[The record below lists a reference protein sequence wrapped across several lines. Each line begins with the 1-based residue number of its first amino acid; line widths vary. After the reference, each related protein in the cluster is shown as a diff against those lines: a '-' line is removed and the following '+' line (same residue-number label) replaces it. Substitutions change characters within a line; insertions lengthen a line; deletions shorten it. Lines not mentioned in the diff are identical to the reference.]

1 MKSSP
6 SSSFLTEQTDVSLA
20 SNNPTRR
27 ACAIIERVPLA
38 GPAVLK
44 HAARLPC
51 DAQSVFLQ
59 QAARHFLAC
68 WPDRDAYAMLPVD
81 VQTFVESPYFLN
93 RCGTLYPAV
102 MEELRELNS
111 GKYVEAVLTGA
122 IGTGKSTIALFTTAY
137 QLYVLSCLKDPH
149 RLFNLDPSSEIVF
162 AFQSLTKDLAESID
176 YERFRAM
183 LTDSPYFNQHFPFNK
198 KIKSEMLFPN
208 RIVVRPLSGDVNA
221 AIGSNIFGAILDE
234 VNFMA
239 VVEQS
244 KNAVDGGVFD
254 QANEMYNSII
264 RRRKSRFMAAGGRLP
279 GMVCLVSSKRY
290 PGEFTDRKQLEARAE
305 KARTGKTGI
314 FVYDRTLW
322 EIKPQ
327 GTYGKERFK
336 LFLGDVARK
345 PRILENGAEVAA
357 DDTHLVMEVPEEFR
371 SEFTRDILSAIRD
384 IAGSAT
390 FALHPFIV
398 NTEAV
403 AKAFGVRQSVL
414 STQKTD
420 FVARPLMYPTRI
432 LRPEEPR
439 LAHVD
444 LGLTGDSAGVAVGW
458 VEGFAKVPRSDNTF
472 EMMPVINLD
481 LILEV
486 KPPQGGEIEFENIR
500 TLFYKLREAGMNL
513 KWISFDTYQSAD
525 SLQLLRQKGFT
536 TGTYSMDTTSIPYDF
551 TKSAFYDSRIK
562 APVHDKALSE
572 MMRLERNPQSG
583 LIDHPPNFSKDCSDA
598 VAGVVFG
605 LTNRREIWVRHQVPM
620 RDIYQKIAGKIDEK
634 DRKSELARRAFH

>member
-1 MKSSP
+1 MTDAP
-6 SSSFLTEQTDVSLA
+6 SSKFDVAHDVITKVVGS
-20 SNNPTRR
+20 
-27 ACAIIERVPLA
+27 
-38 GPAVLK
+38 GPAVLM
-44 HAARLPC
+44 HARTLPPEARGT
-51 DAQSVFLQ
+51 FLM
-59 QAARHFLAC
+59 QAARHFLSLHDER
-68 WPDRDAYAMLPVD
+68 DRYALLPVD
-81 VQTFVESPYFLN
+81 IRTFVESKGFLN
-93 RCGTLYPAV
+93 SRSVLYPAV

-111 GKYVEAVLTGA
+111 GKYDEAVLTGA

-149 RLFNLDPSSEIVF
+149 RLFSLDPASEIVF
-162 AFQSLTKDLAESID
+162 AFQSLNKMLAESIG
-176 YERFRAM
+176 YKRFRTM
-183 LTDSPYFNQHFPFNK
+183 IEDSAYFSHHFPFRK
-198 KIKSEMLFPN
+198 SLGSEMVFPKN
-208 RIVVRPLSGDVNA
+208 IVVRPLSGNVTA
-221 AIGSNIFGAILDE
+221 AIGSNIFGGIIDE
-234 VNFMA
+234 INFMA
-239 VVEQS
+239 VIEQS
-244 KNAVDGGVFD
+244 KNAADGGTFD
-254 QANEMYNSII
+254 QANEMYNSIV
-264 RRRKSRFMAAGGRLP
+264 RRRKSRFMMAGSKLP
-279 GMVCLVSSKRY
+279 GVLCLVSSKRY
-290 PGEFTDRKQLEARAE
+290 PGEFTDRKQAEARDE
-305 KARTGKTGI
+305 ITRTGKTRI
-314 FVYDRTLW
+314 FIYDRRLW
-322 EIKPQ
+322 EIKPE

-345 PRILENGAEVAA
+345 PRILEDGAEVAA
-357 DDTHLVMEVPEEFR
+357 DDAHLVMEVPDEFR

-414 STQKTD
+414 STQETD
-420 FVARPLMYPTRI
+420 FVARPSIYPTRI
-432 LRPEEPR
+432 LRPDEPR
-439 LAHVD
+439 MAHVD

-500 TLFYKLREAGMNL
+500 TLFYKLREVGMNL
-513 KWISFDTYQSAD
+513 KWISFDTFQSAD
-525 SLQLLRQKGFT
+525 SIQLLRQKGFT

-551 TKSAFYDSRIK
+551 TKSAFYDGRIK

-605 LTNRREIWVRHQVPM
+605 LTNRREIWVRHGVPM
-620 RDIYQKIAGKIDEK
+620 RDIFQKIADKVEEK
-634 DRKSELARRAFH
+634 DRKSERARGASH

>member
-1 MKSSP
+1 MTDAP
-6 SSSFLTEQTDVSLA
+6 SSKFDVAHDVITKVVGS
-20 SNNPTRR
+20 
-27 ACAIIERVPLA
+27 
-38 GPAVLK
+38 GPAVLM
-44 HAARLPC
+44 HARTLPPEARGT
-51 DAQSVFLQ
+51 FLM
-59 QAARHFLAC
+59 QAARHFLSLHDER
-68 WPDRDAYAMLPVD
+68 DRYALLPVD
-81 VQTFVESPYFLN
+81 IRTFVESKGFLN
-93 RCGTLYPAV
+93 SRSVLYPAV

-111 GKYVEAVLTGA
+111 GKYDEAVLTGA

-149 RLFNLDPSSEIVF
+149 RLFSLDPASEIVF
-162 AFQSLTKDLAESID
+162 AFQSLNKMLAESIG
-176 YERFRAM
+176 YKRFRTM
-183 LTDSPYFNQHFPFNK
+183 IEDSAYFSHHFPFRK
-198 KIKSEMLFPN
+198 SLGSEMVFPKN
-208 RIVVRPLSGDVNA
+208 IVVRPLSGNVTA
-221 AIGSNIFGAILDE
+221 AIGSNIFGGIIDE
-234 VNFMA
+234 INFMA
-239 VVEQS
+239 VIEQS
-244 KNAVDGGVFD
+244 KNAADGGTFD
-254 QANEMYNSII
+254 QANEMYNSIV
-264 RRRKSRFMAAGGRLP
+264 RRRKSRFMMAGSKLP
-279 GMVCLVSSKRY
+279 GVLCLVSSKRY
-290 PGEFTDRKQLEARAE
+290 PGEFTDRKQAEARDE
-305 KARTGKTGI
+305 ITRSGKTRI
-314 FVYDRTLW
+314 FVYDRRLW
-322 EIKPQ
+322 EIKPE

-345 PRILENGAEVAA
+345 PRILEDGAEAA
-357 DDTHLVMEVPEEFR
+357 ANDAHLVMEVPDEFR

-414 STQKTD
+414 STQETD
-420 FVARPLMYPTRI
+420 FVARPSIYPNRI
-432 LRPEEPR
+432 LRPDEPR
-439 LAHVD
+439 MAHVD

-500 TLFYKLREAGMNL
+500 TLFYKLREVGMNL
-513 KWISFDTYQSAD
+513 KWISFDTFQSAD
-525 SLQLLRQKGFT
+525 SIQLLRQKGFT

-551 TKSAFYDSRIK
+551 TKSAFYDGRIK

-605 LTNRREIWVRHQVPM
+605 LTNRREIWVRHGVPM
-620 RDIYQKIAGKIDEK
+620 RDIFQKIAAKVEEK
-634 DRKSELARRAFH
+634 DRKSERARGASQ

>member
-1 MKSSP
+1 MIDAP
-6 SSSFLTEQTDVSLA
+6 SSKFDVAHDVTTKVVGS
-20 SNNPTRR
+20 
-27 ACAIIERVPLA
+27 
-38 GPAVLK
+38 GPAVLM
-44 HAARLPC
+44 HARTLPPEARGT
-51 DAQSVFLQ
+51 FLI
-59 QAARHFLAC
+59 QAARHFLSLHDER
-68 WPDRDAYAMLPVD
+68 DRYALLPVD
-81 VQTFVESPYFLN
+81 IRTFVESEGFLN
-93 RCGTLYPAV
+93 RRSVLYPAV

-111 GKYVEAVLTGA
+111 GKYDEAVLTGA

-137 QLYVLSCLKDPH
+137 QLYVLSCLNDPH
-149 RLFNLDPSSEIVF
+149 QLYSLDPASEIVF
-162 AFQSLTKDLAESID
+162 AFQSLNKMLAESID
-176 YERFRAM
+176 YKRFRAM
-183 LTDSPYFNQHFPFNK
+183 IEGSAYFAHHFPFR
-198 KIKSEMLFPN
+198 KSLGAEMVFPKN
-208 RIVVRPLSGDVNA
+208 IVVRPLSGNVNA
-221 AIGSNIFGAILDE
+221 AIGSNIFGGIIDE

-244 KNAVDGGVFD
+244 KNAADGGTFD
-254 QANEMYNSII
+254 QANEMYNAIV
-264 RRRKSRFMAAGGRLP
+264 RRRKSRFMAAGGHLP
-279 GMVCLVSSKRY
+279 GVLCLVSSKRY
-290 PGEFTDRKQLEARAE
+290 PGEFTDRKQAEARDE
-305 KARTGKTGI
+305 ITRSGKTRI
-314 FVYDRTLW
+314 FVYDRRLW
-322 EIKPQ
+322 EIKPE

-345 PRILENGAEVAA
+345 PRILEDGAEAA
-357 DDTHLVMEVPEEFR
+357 ANDAHLVMEVPDEFR

-414 STQKTD
+414 SAQETD
-420 FVARPLMYPTRI
+420 FVARPSIYPTRI
-432 LRPEEPR
+432 LRPDEPR
-439 LAHVD
+439 MAHVD

-486 KPPQGGEIEFENIR
+486 KPPQGGEIELENIR
-500 TLFYKLREAGMNL
+500 TLFYKLREVGMNL
-513 KWISFDTYQSAD
+513 KWISFDTFQSAD
-525 SLQLLRQKGFT
+525 SIQLLRQKGFT
-536 TGTYSMDTTSIPYDF
+536 TGTYSMDATSMAYDF
-551 TKSAFYDSRIK
+551 TKSAFYDGRIK

-605 LTNRREIWVRHQVPM
+605 LTNRREIWVRHGVPM
-620 RDIYQKIAGKIDEK
+620 RDIFQKIADKVEEK
-634 DRKSELARRAFH
+634 DRKSERARGASH

>member
-1 MKSSP
+1 MTDAP
-6 SSSFLTEQTDVSLA
+6 SSKFDVAHDVIAKVVGS
-20 SNNPTRR
+20 
-27 ACAIIERVPLA
+27 
-38 GPAVLK
+38 GPAVLM
-44 HAARLPC
+44 HARTLPPEARGT
-51 DAQSVFLQ
+51 FLM
-59 QAARHFLAC
+59 QAARHFLSLYDER
-68 WPDRDAYAMLPVD
+68 DRYALLPVD
-81 VQTFVESPYFLN
+81 IRTFVESKGFLN
-93 RCGTLYPAV
+93 SRSVLYPAV

-111 GKYVEAVLTGA
+111 GKYDEAVLTGA

-149 RLFNLDPSSEIVF
+149 RLFSLDPASEIVF
-162 AFQSLTKDLAESID
+162 AFQSLNKMLAESIG
-176 YERFRAM
+176 YKRFRTM
-183 LTDSPYFNQHFPFNK
+183 IEDSAYFSHHFPFRK
-198 KIKSEMLFPN
+198 SLGSEMVFPKN
-208 RIVVRPLSGDVNA
+208 IVVRPLSGNVTA
-221 AIGSNIFGAILDE
+221 AIGSNIFGGIIDE
-234 VNFMA
+234 INFMA
-239 VVEQS
+239 VIEQS
-244 KNAVDGGVFD
+244 KNAADGGTFD
-254 QANEMYNSII
+254 QANEMYNSIV
-264 RRRKSRFMAAGGRLP
+264 RRRKSRFMMAGSKLP
-279 GMVCLVSSKRY
+279 GVLCLVSSKRY
-290 PGEFTDRKQLEARAE
+290 PGEFTDRKQAEARDE
-305 KARTGKTGI
+305 ITRSGKTRI
-314 FVYDRTLW
+314 FVYDRRLW
-322 EIKPQ
+322 EIKPE

-345 PRILENGAEVAA
+345 PRILEDGAEAA
-357 DDTHLVMEVPEEFR
+357 TNDAHLVMEVPDEFR

-414 STQKTD
+414 STQETD
-420 FVARPLMYPTRI
+420 FVARPSIYPTRI
-432 LRPEEPR
+432 LRPDEPR
-439 LAHVD
+439 MAHVD

-500 TLFYKLREAGMNL
+500 TLFYKLREVGMNL
-513 KWISFDTYQSAD
+513 KWISFDTFQSAD
-525 SLQLLRQKGFT
+525 SIQLLRQKGFT

-551 TKSAFYDSRIK
+551 TKSAFYDGRIK

-605 LTNRREIWVRHQVPM
+605 LTNRREIWVRHGVPM
-620 RDIYQKIAGKIDEK
+620 RDIFQKIADKVEEK
-634 DRKSELARRAFH
+634 DRKSERARGASH